1 MREEGEGSH
10 RAQRKSYLLIRVI
23 GFLKFLQSDGRRHR
37 CFIYQGELLKKENL
51 IKRGDLD
58 ILIVQILELA
68 SDLESDLRDT
78 VDWGRKVL
86 VNFNAGGTQLV
97 SFDRSIALVLLI

>member
-10 RAQRKSYLLIRVI
+10 LAQRKSHLLMRVI
-23 GFLKFLQSDGRRHR
+23 GFLKFLQTDGRRHR